1 MFNSTKK
8 TFWDG
13 VTILRRNRM
22 LLSHFERNRDA
33 IPPHL
38 KPCLPANQTTLPRW
52 MCWRCKLLKFL
63 CVDLKPAGKPYNY
76 LSSEREWH

>member
-8 TFWDG
+8 TSRDG
-13 VTILRRNRM
+13 VAVLRRKGM

-38 KPCLPANQTTLPRW
+38 KPWITDNV
-52 MCWRCKLLKFL
+52 LKM
-63 CVDLKPAGKPYNY
+63 
-76 LSSEREWH
+76 